1 MEDVLVLKD
10 YKTVPDVVHEYEPS
24 LKFGH
29 IPLVID
35 NGSYQCR
42 VGWSIYE
49 EPHLIFKN
57 LIARPRKDRCKKDAE
72 PPVTPPI
79 QIGNDIIN
87 IEAVRFQLK
96 TQFDKNVV
104 THFEAQEQVC
114 DYIFSHL
121 GIDSEGCVPHPIVM
135 TEAFVNPNYCRQL
148 MSELLFEGYD
158 VPAVSYGVDSL
169 FSMYKN
175 EIGDTALIINC
186 GYHTIHIIPV
196 IRGHIIEEHARRINL
211 GGSEMISYLHKLL
224 QLKYPVHVNAITMSR
239 IEEILHEHC
248 SIALDYQEE
257 IRKWASPD
265 YYEANVKRIQL
276 PFVQSTSSSTLT
288 AEQQKERKKEMARRL
303 LEINARKREER
314 LAEDEEQLNQLL
326 AIQEMIEDGDTDEF
340 NEAIKG
346 FDIKSYEDLQ
356 RQIAAVNLRIEKNK
370 QRILAAAN
378 AEENPDPRPSGR
390 MQPPSDPVALQA
402 WLTDTRAKWKR
413 TPTRGPR
420 AACSRLPTPPRFKP
434 GWPIREQRYFEPCV
448 VGIRVALQCTLVEE
462 NPDPRPSGRMQ
473 PPSDPAT
480 LQAWLADTRAKYRDL
495 VSRREARRA
504 RRAAMLKRRTAAAA
518 ERMRV
523 ISRLAAAGDEFGNQD
538 SDWDAY
544 KSISR
549 DADSDSEADGERLV
563 ELEEALREYEP
574 QTSSHQHHQLHLAI
588 EPFRAP
594 ELMFQPSMMGN
605 LEAGLAESME
615 YVFKHFTPEDQLLLA
630 NNVFLT
636 GGCSQFPGL
645 KERLEREL
653 LEMRPFQSTHK
664 VVMASNPS
672 LDTWYGARD
681 FAGSSQFEDWC
692 ITKEDY
698 YEMGGEYLK
707 EHHASNKYY
716 KSPAPIVDTTLAPA
730 GDANVVKEEI
740 VVDC

>member
-1 MEDVLVLKD
+1 MENILVLKD
-10 YKTVPDVVHEYEPS
+10 YKTVPDIVHEYGPT

-79 QIGNDIIN
+79 QIGNDILN

-104 THFEAQEQVC
+104 THFEVQEQVC

-121 GIDSEGCVPHPIVM
+121 GIDSEGSVPHPIVM
-135 TEAFVNPNYCRQL
+135 TEAFVTPNYCRQL
-148 MSELLFEGYD
+148 MSELLFEGYGI
-158 VPAVSYGVDSL
+158 PAVSYGVDSL
-169 FSMYKN
+169 FSMYRN
-175 EIGDTALIINC
+175 DIGDTALIVNC

-196 IRGHIIEEHARRINL
+196 IRGKVIGEHARRINL

-239 IEEILHEHC
+239 IEEILQEH
-248 SIALDYQEE
+248 SSVALDYQEE
-257 IRKWASPD
+257 IRKWSNPD
-265 YYEANVKRIQL
+265 YYEANVKKVQL
-276 PFVQSTSSSTLT
+276 PYVQTASSSGLT

-326 AIQEMIEDGDTDEF
+326 AIQDMIEDGDTDEF

-356 RQIAAVNLRIEKNK
+356 RQISNINVRIEKNK

-378 AEENPDPRPSGR
+378 AEENLEVRPTPGR
-390 MQPPSDPVALQA
+390 MQPPSDPEAFQA
-402 WLTDTRAKWKR
+402 WLN
-413 TPTRGPR
+413 
-420 AACSRLPTPPRFKP
+420 
-434 GWPIREQRYFEPCV
+434 E
-448 VGIRVALQCTLVEE
+448 
-462 NPDPRPSGRMQ
+462 
-473 PPSDPAT
+473 
-480 LQAWLADTRAKYRDL
+480 TRAKYRSL
-495 VSRREARRA
+495 VARRESRRA
-504 RRAAMLKRRTAAAA
+504 RRAAMAKRRSAAAA

-523 ISRLAAAGDEFGNQD
+523 ISRLAAAGDDFGDQD

-549 DADSDSEADGERLV
+549 EADSDSEADGERLV

-574 QTSSHQHHQLHLAI
+574 PPAADQRHTTHQLHLAI
-588 EPFRAP
+588 EPYRAP

-615 YVFKHFTPEDQLLLA
+615 YVFKHFSPEDQLLLA

-664 VVMASNPS
+664 VVKAKNPS
-672 LDTWYGARD
+672 LDPWYGARD
-681 FAGSSQFEDWC
+681 FAGSNEFENWC
-692 ITKEDY
+692 VSKEDY

-707 EHHASNKYY
+707 EHYASNKYY
-716 KSPAPIVDTTLAPA
+716 KSPAPIADNNLAPA

>member
-1 MEDVLVLKD
+1 MENVLVLKD
-10 YKTVPDVVHEYEPS
+10 YKTVPDIVHEYSPT

-42 VGWSIYE
+42 VGWSIND
-49 EPHLIFKN
+49 EPNLIFKN

-72 PPVTPPI
+72 PPATPPI
-79 QIGNDIIN
+79 QIGNDIVN

-104 THFEAQEQVC
+104 THFEAQEQVF

-121 GIDSEGCVPHPIVM
+121 GIDNEGSVPHPICM
-135 TEAFVNPNYCRQL
+135 TEAFVTPNYCRQL
-148 MSELLFEGYD
+148 MSELLFEGYG
-158 VPAVSYGVDSL
+158 VPGVSYGVDSL

-175 EIGDTALIINC
+175 DIGDSALIINC

-196 IRGHIIEEHARRINL
+196 IRGQVIVDHARRINL
-211 GGSEMISYLHKLL
+211 GGSEMIYYLHKLL

-239 IEEILHEHC
+239 VEEILQEHS
-248 SIALDYQEE
+248 SIALNYQDE
-257 IRKWASPD
+257 IRKWANPD

-276 PFVQSTSSSTLT
+276 PYVQAASSTGLT

-326 AIQEMIEDGDTDEF
+326 SIKDMIEDGDTDEF

-356 RQIAAVNLRIEKNK
+356 RQITNLNMRIDKNK
-370 QRILAAAN
+370 QRIAAAAT
-378 AEENPDPRPSGR
+378 AEENLETRPTGR
-390 MQPPSDPVALQA
+390 MNPPTEPEAFQV
-402 WLTDTRAKWKR
+402 WLNDTR
-413 TPTRGPR
+413 T
-420 AACSRLPTPPRFKP
+420 
-434 GWPIREQRYFEPCV
+434 
-448 VGIRVALQCTLVEE
+448 
-462 NPDPRPSGRMQ
+462 
-473 PPSDPAT
+473 
-480 LQAWLADTRAKYRDL
+480 KYREL
-495 VSRREARRA
+495 VARREARRA
-504 RRAAMLKRRTAAAA
+504 RRAAMVKRRTAAAA

-523 ISRLAAAGDEFGNQD
+523 ISRLAAAGDDFGNQD

-549 DADSDSEADGERLV
+549 EADSDSEADGERLL

-574 QTSSHQHHQLHLAI
+574 PPANSSQHHQLHLAI
-588 EPFRAP
+588 EPLRAP

-605 LEAGLAESME
+605 LEAGLAETMD
-615 YVFKHFTPEDQLLLA
+615 YVFKHFSPEDQLLLA

-664 VVMASNPS
+664 VVMAKNPC
-672 LDTWYGARD
+672 LDAWYGARD
-681 FAGSSQFEDWC
+681 FAGSNDFENCC
-692 ITKEDY
+692 ISKEEY
-698 YEMGGEYLK
+698 YEMGAEYLK
-707 EHHASNKYY
+707 EHYVSNKYY
-716 KSPAPIVDTTLAPA
+716 KSPAPIVDNTLAPA
-730 GDANVVKEEI
+730 VDANVVKEEI

>member
-1 MEDVLVLKD
+1 MDDVLILND
-10 YKTVPDVVHEYEPS
+10 YKTVPDVVHEYNPT
-24 LKFGH
+24 LQFGH
-29 IPLVID
+29 VPLVID

-49 EPHLIFKN
+49 EPLLIFKN

-79 QIGNDIIN
+79 QIGNDIVN

-121 GIDSEGCVPHPIVM
+121 GINSEGNVPHPIVM
-135 TEAFVNPNYCRQL
+135 TEAFVTPNYCRQL
-148 MSELLFEGYD
+148 MSELLFEGYG

-175 EIGDTALIINC
+175 DIGDTALIVNC
-186 GYHTIHIIPV
+186 GYHTIHFIPV
-196 IRGHIIEEHARRINL
+196 IRGKVIVEHARRINL

-239 IEEILHEHC
+239 IEEILQEHS

-257 IRKWASPD
+257 IRKWANPD

-276 PFVQSTSSSTLT
+276 PFVQSASSSGLT

-314 LAEDEEQLNQLL
+314 LAEDEEMLNQLM

-356 RQIAAVNLRIEKNK
+356 RQISNVNMRIEKNK
-370 QRILAAAN
+370 QRIAAAAN
-378 AEENPDPRPSGR
+378 AEENLETRPTGR
-390 MQPPSDPVALQA
+390 MQPPTDPEAFQI
-402 WLTDTRAKWKR
+402 WL
-413 TPTRGPR
+413 
-420 AACSRLPTPPRFKP
+420 
-434 GWPIREQRYFEPCV
+434 
-448 VGIRVALQCTLVEE
+448 
-462 NPDPRPSGRMQ
+462 N
-473 PPSDPAT
+473 
-480 LQAWLADTRAKYRDL
+480 DTRAKYREL
-495 VSRREARRA
+495 SAARAARRA
-504 RRAAMLKRRTAAAA
+504 RRAAMLRRRTPAAA

-523 ISRLAAAGDEFGNQD
+523 ISRLAAAGDEFGAQD

-549 DADSDSEADGERLV
+549 EADSDSEADGERLM

-605 LEAGLAESME
+605 LEAGLAETME
-615 YVFKHFTPEDQLLLA
+615 YVFKHFSPEDQLLLA

-664 VVMASNPS
+664 VVMATNPS
-672 LDTWYGARD
+672 LDSWYGAKD
-681 FAGSSQFEDWC
+681 FARSNDFENC
-692 ITKEDY
+692 CVSKEEY

-707 EHHASNKYY
+707 EHYASNVYY
-716 KSPAPIVDTTLAPA
+716 KSPAPIVDNSLAPA

>member
-1 MEDVLVLKD
+1 MDSNVLILKD
-10 YKTVPDVVHEYEPS
+10 YKTVPDVVLEYEPT

-42 VGWSIYE
+42 VGWSIYD

-57 LIARPRKDRCKKDAE
+57 LIARPRKDRVKKDAE

-104 THFEAQEQVC
+104 THFEVQEQVC

-121 GIDSEGCVPHPIVM
+121 GIDNEGSVPHPIVM
-135 TEAFVNPNYCRQL
+135 TEAFVTPNYCRQL
-148 MSELLFEGYD
+148 MSELLFEGYG

-169 FSMYKN
+169 FGMYRN
-175 EIGDTALIINC
+175 DIGDTALIVNC

-196 IRGHIIEEHARRINL
+196 IRGQVIEEHARRINL
-211 GGSEMISYLHKLL
+211 GGSEMVSYLHKLL

-239 IEEILHEHC
+239 AEEILQEHC
-248 SIALDYQEE
+248 TIALDYQEE
-257 IRKWASPD
+257 IKKWANPD
-265 YYEANVKRIQL
+265 YYEANVKKIQL
-276 PFVQSTSSSTLT
+276 PYVQTASSSGLT

-314 LAEDEEQLNQLL
+314 LAEDEEQLNHLL
-326 AIQEMIEDGDTDEF
+326 SLQDMIEGGDTDEF

-346 FDIKSYEDLQ
+346 LDFKSYEDLQ
-356 RQIAAVNLRIEKNK
+356 KQITNLNIRIEKNK
-370 QRILAAAN
+370 QRIVAAAT
-378 AEENPDPRPSGR
+378 ADENIEVRPTGR
-390 MQPPSDPVALQA
+390 FQPPSDPEAFQI
-402 WLTDTRAKWKR
+402 WLNDTR
-413 TPTRGPR
+413 T
-420 AACSRLPTPPRFKP
+420 
-434 GWPIREQRYFEPCV
+434 
-448 VGIRVALQCTLVEE
+448 
-462 NPDPRPSGRMQ
+462 
-473 PPSDPAT
+473 
-480 LQAWLADTRAKYRDL
+480 KYREL
-495 VSRREARRA
+495 VTRREARRA
-504 RRAAMLKRRTAAAA
+504 RRAAMVKRRTAAAA

-523 ISRLAAAGDEFGNQD
+523 ISRLAAAGDDFGNQD

-549 DADSDSEADGERLV
+549 EADSDSEADGERLV
-563 ELEEALREYEP
+563 ELEETLREHEP
-574 QTSSHQHHQLHLAI
+574 PPPSDQRHQLHLAI

-605 LEAGLAESME
+605 LEAGLAETLE
-615 YVFKHFTPEDQLLLA
+615 YVFKHFSPEDQLLLA

-664 VVMASNPS
+664 VVTARNAS
-672 LDTWYGARD
+672 LDAWYGARD
-681 FAGSSQFEDWC
+681 FAGSNEFENWC
-692 ITKEDY
+692 VSKEDY
-698 YEMGGEYLK
+698 YELGGEYLK
-707 EHHASNKYY
+707 EHHASNKYF
-716 KSPAPIVDTTLAPA
+716 KSPAPIVDNTLAPA

>member
-1 MEDVLVLKD
+1 MENVLILKD
-10 YKTVPDVVHEYEPS
+10 YKTIPDIVHKYEPS
-24 LKFGH
+24 LKYGH

-42 VGWSIYE
+42 VGWSIYD
-49 EPHLIFKN
+49 EPQLIFKN
-57 LIARPRKDRCKKDAE
+57 LIARPRKDRSKKDAE
-72 PPVTPPI
+72 PPATPPI

-96 TQFDKNVV
+96 TQFDKNIV
-104 THFEAQEQVC
+104 THYEAQEQVC

-121 GIDSEGCVPHPIVM
+121 AIDSESCVPHPIVM

-148 MSELLFEGYD
+148 MSELLFEAYA
-158 VPAVSYGVDSL
+158 VPAVSYGVDSM
-169 FSMYKN
+169 FSMYRN
-175 EIGDTALIINC
+175 EIGDTALIVNC

-196 IRGHIIEEHARRINL
+196 IRGQVIVEHARRINL

-239 IEEILHEHC
+239 AEEILHEHC

-257 IRKWASPD
+257 IRKWANPD
-265 YYEANVKRIQL
+265 YYETNVKRIQL
-276 PFVQSTSSSTLT
+276 PFVQTSSSSTLT

-356 RQIAAVNLRIEKNK
+356 RQIANVNMRIEKNK
-370 QRILAAAN
+370 QRIASAATADEVPE
-378 AEENPDPRPSGR
+378 ARPSGR
-390 MQPPSDPVALQA
+390 LQPPVDPDAFQ
-402 WLTDTRAKWKR
+402 T
-413 TPTRGPR
+413 
-420 AACSRLPTPPRFKP
+420 
-434 GWPIREQRYFEPCV
+434 
-448 VGIRVALQCTLVEE
+448 
-462 NPDPRPSGRMQ
+462 
-473 PPSDPAT
+473 
-480 LQAWLADTRAKYRDL
+480 WLADTRAKYREL
-495 VSRREARRA
+495 LSRREARRA
-504 RRAAMLKRRTAAAA
+504 RRAAMVKRRTAAAA

-549 DADSDSEADGERLV
+549 DADSDSEADGERIM
-563 ELEEALREYEP
+563 ELEEALREHEP

-588 EPFRAP
+588 EPLRAP

-605 LEAGLAESME
+605 LEAGLAETLE
-615 YVFKHFTPEDQLLLA
+615 YVFKHFNPEEQLLLA
-630 NNVFLT
+630 NNVFVT

-664 VVMASNPS
+664 VVMAKNAS
-672 LDTWYGARD
+672 LDAWYGARD
-681 FAGSSQFEDWC
+681 FAGSNEFENWC
-692 ITKEDY
+692 ISKEEY
-698 YEMGGEYLK
+698 YEMGSEYLK
-707 EHHASNKYY
+707 EHHASNRYF
-716 KSPAPIVDTTLAPA
+716 KSPAPITDNTLTPA
-730 GDANVVKEEI
+730 GDANVIKEEI
-740 VVDC
+740 VLDC

>member
-10 YKTVPDVVHEYEPS
+10 YKTVPDIVHEYEPT

-42 VGWSIYE
+42 VGWSIND
-49 EPHLIFKN
+49 EPNLIFKN

-104 THFEAQEQVC
+104 THFEVQEQVC

-121 GIDSEGCVPHPIVM
+121 GIDNEGCVPHPIVM
-135 TEAFVNPNYCRQL
+135 TEAFVTPNYSRQL
-148 MSELLFEGYD
+148 MSELLFEAYG

-175 EIGDTALIINC
+175 DIGDSALIVNC

-196 IRGHIIEEHARRINL
+196 IRGKVIAEHARRINL
-211 GGSEMISYLHKLL
+211 GGSEIICYLHKLL

-239 IEEILHEHC
+239 IEEILHEHS

-257 IRKWASPD
+257 IKKWANLD

-276 PFVQSTSSSTLT
+276 PFVQSTSSSGLT

-326 AIQEMIEDGDTDEF
+326 AIQDLIEDGDTDEF

-356 RQIAAVNLRIEKNK
+356 RQISNLTMRIEKNR
-370 QRILAAAN
+370 QRIAAAAN
-378 AEENPDPRPSGR
+378 AEEMPEPKPSGR
-390 MQPPSDPVALQA
+390 FQPPSDPEAFQI
-402 WLTDTRAKWKR
+402 WL
-413 TPTRGPR
+413 
-420 AACSRLPTPPRFKP
+420 
-434 GWPIREQRYFEPCV
+434 
-448 VGIRVALQCTLVEE
+448 
-462 NPDPRPSGRMQ
+462 N
-473 PPSDPAT
+473 
-480 LQAWLADTRAKYRDL
+480 DTRAKYRE
-495 VSRREARRA
+495 VVQRREARRA
-504 RRAAMLKRRTAAAA
+504 RRAAMLRRRTAAAA

-523 ISRLAAAGDEFGNQD
+523 ISHLAAAGDDFGTRD
-538 SDWDAY
+538 SDWDVY

-549 DADSDSEADGERLV
+549 EADSDSEADGERLV

-574 QTSSHQHHQLHLAI
+574 QQPSNQHHQLHLAI

-605 LEAGLAESME
+605 LEAGLAETME
-615 YVFKHFTPEDQLLLA
+615 YVFKHFSPEDQLLLA

-645 KERLEREL
+645 KGRLEREL

-664 VVMASNPS
+664 VIIAKNPS
-672 LDTWYGARD
+672 LDAWYGARD
-681 FAGSSQFEDWC
+681 FAGSNEFENWC
-692 ITKEDY
+692 ITKEEY

-716 KSPAPIVDTTLAPA
+716 KSPAPIVDNTLAPA

>member
-1 MEDVLVLKD
+1 MENVLVLKD

-148 MSELLFEGYD
+148 MSELLFEAYD
-158 VPAVSYGVDSL
+158 VPAVSYGIDSL

-175 EIGDTALIINC
+175 EIGNTALIVNC

-196 IRGHIIEEHARRINL
+196 LRGHIIEEHARRINL
-211 GGSEMISYLHKLL
+211 GGSEIISYLHKLL

-248 SIALDYQEE
+248 SIALDYQDE
-257 IRKWASPD
+257 IRKWANSD

-288 AEQQKERKKEMARRL
+288 VEQQKERKKEMARRL

-370 QRILAAAN
+370 QRIAAAAN
-378 AEENPDPRPSGR
+378 VEENPEVRPTGR
-390 MQPPSDPVALQA
+390 FQPPTDPDAFQV
-402 WLTDTRAKWKR
+402 WLTDTRAKY
-413 TPTRGPR
+413 
-420 AACSRLPTPPRFKP
+420 
-434 GWPIREQRYFEPCV
+434 RE
-448 VGIRVALQCTLVEE
+448 
-462 NPDPRPSGRMQ
+462 
-473 PPSDPAT
+473 
-480 LQAWLADTRAKYRDL
+480 L

-549 DADSDSEADGERLV
+549 EADSDSEADGERLV
-563 ELEEALREYEP
+563 ELEEALREFEP
-574 QTSSHQHHQLHLAI
+574 QTSSYQHHQLHLAI

-615 YVFKHFTPEDQLLLA
+615 YVFKHFSPEDQLLLA

-664 VVMASNPS
+664 VVMAGNAS
-672 LDTWYGARD
+672 LDAWYGARD
-681 FAGSSQFEDWC
+681 FAGSNQFEEWC
-692 ITKEDY
+692 ITKEEY

-740 VVDC
+740 VIDC

>member
-1 MEDVLVLKD
+1 MRI
-10 YKTVPDVVHEYEPS
+10 TFP
-24 LKFGH
+24 
-29 IPLVID
+29 
-35 NGSYQCR
+35 GSYQCR
-42 VGWSIYE
+42 VGWSIYD

-121 GIDSEGCVPHPIVM
+121 GIDNEGSVPHPIVM
-135 TEAFVNPNYCRQL
+135 TEAFVTPNYCRQL
-148 MSELLFEGYD
+148 MSELLFEGYG

-169 FSMYKN
+169 FSMYRN
-175 EIGDTALIINC
+175 DIGDTALIVNC

-196 IRGHIIEEHARRINL
+196 LRGNVIAEHARRINL
-211 GGSEMISYLHKLL
+211 GGSEMVSYLHKLL

-239 IEEILHEHC
+239 AEEILHEHC

-257 IRKWASPD
+257 IKKWANPD
-265 YYEANVKRIQL
+265 YYEANVKRVQL
-276 PFVQSTSSSTLT
+276 PFVQSASSSGLT

-314 LAEDEEQLNQLL
+314 LAEDEEMLNQLL
-326 AIQEMIEDGDTDEF
+326 AIQDMIEDGDTDEF

-356 RQIAAVNLRIEKNK
+356 RQISNVNTKIEKNK
-370 QRILAAAN
+370 QRIIAAAN
-378 AEENPDPRPSGR
+378 AEENLESRPTGR
-390 MQPPSDPVALQA
+390 MQPPSDPEAFQL
-402 WLTDTRAKWKR
+402 WL
-413 TPTRGPR
+413 
-420 AACSRLPTPPRFKP
+420 
-434 GWPIREQRYFEPCV
+434 
-448 VGIRVALQCTLVEE
+448 
-462 NPDPRPSGRMQ
+462 N
-473 PPSDPAT
+473 
-480 LQAWLADTRAKYRDL
+480 DTRAKYREL
-495 VSRREARRA
+495 VSRREHRRA
-504 RRAAMLKRRTAAAA
+504 RRSAMLKRRTAAAA

-523 ISRLAAAGDEFGNQD
+523 ISRLAAAGDDFGNQD

-549 DADSDSEADGERLV
+549 EADSDSEADGERLL
-563 ELEEALREYEP
+563 ELEEALREHEP
-574 QTSSHQHHQLHLAI
+574 QPSSHQHHQLHLAI
-588 EPFRAP
+588 EPLRAP

-605 LEAGLAESME
+605 LEAGLAETME
-615 YVFKHFTPEDQLLLA
+615 YVLKHFSAEDQLLLA

-636 GGCSQFPGL
+636 GGGSQLPGL

-664 VVMASNPS
+664 VVMAQNAS
-672 LDTWYGARD
+672 LDAWYGARD
-681 FAGSSQFEDWC
+681 FAGSNEFESYC
-692 ITKEDY
+692 ITKEEY

-707 EHHASNKYY
+707 EHHASNLYY
-716 KSPAPIVDTTLAPA
+716 KSPAPIIDTTLAPA

>member
-1 MEDVLVLKD
+1 MDDVLVLKD
-10 YKTVPDVVHEYEPS
+10 YKTVPDVVHEYNS
-24 LKFGH
+24 TLQYGNV
-29 IPLVID
+29 PLVID

-42 VGWSIYE
+42 VGWSIYD
-49 EPHLIFKN
+49 EPQLIFKN

-104 THFEAQEQVC
+104 THFEAQEQVL

-121 GIDSEGCVPHPIVM
+121 GINSDGHVAHPIVM
-135 TEAFVNPNYCRQL
+135 TEAFVTPNYCRQL
-148 MSELLFEGYD
+148 MSELLFEGYGI
-158 VPAVSYGVDSL
+158 PAVSYGVDSL

-175 EIGDTALIINC
+175 DIGDTALIINC
-186 GYHTIHIIPV
+186 GYHTIHITPV
-196 IRGHIIEEHARRINL
+196 IRGKVIVEHARRINL

-239 IEEILHEHC
+239 IEEILQEHS

-257 IRKWASPD
+257 IRKWANPD

-276 PFVQSTSSSTLT
+276 PFIQSSSSSGLT

-314 LAEDEEQLNQLL
+314 LAEDEEMLNQLCS
-326 AIQEMIEDGDTDEF
+326 IQDMIEDGDTDEF

-356 RQIAAVNLRIEKNK
+356 RQIANVNLRIEKNK
-370 QRILAAAN
+370 QRIAAAAN
-378 AEENPDPRPSGR
+378 AEENLDTRPNTGR
-390 MQPPSDPVALQA
+390 MQPPTDPEAFQI
-402 WLTDTRAKWKR
+402 WL
-413 TPTRGPR
+413 
-420 AACSRLPTPPRFKP
+420 
-434 GWPIREQRYFEPCV
+434 
-448 VGIRVALQCTLVEE
+448 
-462 NPDPRPSGRMQ
+462 N
-473 PPSDPAT
+473 
-480 LQAWLADTRAKYRDL
+480 DTRAKYRAL
-495 VSRREARRA
+495 SAARAARRA
-504 RRAAMLKRRTAAAA
+504 RRAAMLRRRTPAAA

-523 ISRLAAAGDEFGNQD
+523 ISRLAAAGDDFGAQD

-549 DADSDSEADGERLV
+549 EADSDSEADGERLM

-574 QTSSHQHHQLHLAI
+574 QLSSHQHHQLHLAI

-605 LEAGLAESME
+605 LEAGLAETME
-615 YVFKHFTPEDQLLLA
+615 YVFKHFSPEDQLLLA

-664 VVMASNPS
+664 VVTAANPS
-672 LDTWYGARD
+672 LDSWYGARD
-681 FAGSSQFEDWC
+681 FAGSNEFENWC
-692 ITKEDY
+692 ISKEEY

-707 EHHASNKYY
+707 EHYASNIYY

-730 GDANVVKEEI
+730 GDANVIKEEI

>member
-10 YKTVPDVVHEYEPS
+10 YKTVPDIVHEYEPTV
-24 LKFGH
+24 KFGH

-42 VGWSIYE
+42 VGWSIND

-57 LIARPRKDRCKKDAE
+57 LIARPRKDRCKKDSE

-104 THFEAQEQVC
+104 THFEVQELVC

-121 GIDSEGCVPHPIVM
+121 GLDSEGCVPHPIVM
-135 TEAFVNPNYCRQL
+135 TEAFVAPNYSRQL
-148 MSELLFEGYD
+148 MSELLFEGYG
-158 VPAVSYGVDSL
+158 VPAVSYGIDSL
-169 FSMYKN
+169 FSFYRN
-175 EIGDTALIINC
+175 QIGDSGLIINL

-196 IRGHIIEEHARRINL
+196 IRGNVIAEHARRINL
-211 GGSEMISYLHKLL
+211 GGSEIICYLHKLL

-248 SIALDYQEE
+248 SIVLDYQEE
-257 IRKWASPD
+257 IKKWANAD
-265 YYEANVKRIQL
+265 YYDGHVKRIQL
-276 PFVQSTSSSTLT
+276 PYVQNTSSSALT

-314 LAEDEEQLNQLL
+314 LAEDEEQMNQLL
-326 AIQEMIEDGDTDEF
+326 AIQDLIEDGDTQEF
-340 NEAIKG
+340 EEAIKT
-346 FDIKSYEDLQ
+346 FEIKSYADLQ
-356 RQIAAVNLRIEKNK
+356 RQIANVNMRIEKNK
-370 QRILAAAN
+370 QRIAAAAN
-378 AEENPDPRPSGR
+378 PEEVVEPRPSGR
-390 MQPPSDPVALQA
+390 MQPPQDPVAFQT
-402 WLTDTRAKWKR
+402 WLT
-413 TPTRGPR
+413 
-420 AACSRLPTPPRFKP
+420 
-434 GWPIREQRYFEPCV
+434 E
-448 VGIRVALQCTLVEE
+448 
-462 NPDPRPSGRMQ
+462 
-473 PPSDPAT
+473 
-480 LQAWLADTRAKYRDL
+480 TRAKYSEIL
-495 VSRREARRA
+495 SRREARRA
-504 RRAAMLKRRTAAAA
+504 RRAAMVRRRTAAAA

-538 SDWDAY
+538 SDWDVY

-549 DADSDSEADGERLV
+549 DADSDSDADGERIV

-574 QTSSHQHHQLHLAI
+574 QMPSSMHHQLHLAI
-588 EPFRAP
+588 EPYRAP
-594 ELMFQPSMMGN
+594 ELIFQPSMMGN
-605 LEAGLAESME
+605 LEAGLAETME
-615 YVFKHFTPEDQLLLA
+615 YVFKHFNAEDQLLLA

-664 VVMASNPS
+664 VVTASDPS
-672 LDTWYGARD
+672 LDAWHGARD
-681 FAGSSQFEDWC
+681 FASGNDFENCC
-692 ITKEDY
+692 ITKENY

-707 EHHASNKYY
+707 EHHVSNRYY
-716 KSPAPIVDTTLAPA
+716 RSPAPIVDNTLAPA

>member
-1 MEDVLVLKD
+1 MDNILVLKD
-10 YKTVPDVVHEYEPS
+10 YKTVPDVVHEYGPT

-104 THFEAQEQVC
+104 THFEVQEQVC

-121 GIDSEGCVPHPIVM
+121 GIDSDGCMPHPIVM
-135 TEAFVNPNYCRQL
+135 TEAFVTPNYSRQL
-148 MSELLFEGYD
+148 MSELLFECYG
-158 VPAVSYGVDSL
+158 VPGVSYGVDSL
-169 FSMYKN
+169 YSMYKN

-186 GYHTIHIIPV
+186 GYHSIHIIPV
-196 IRGHIIEEHARRINL
+196 IQGRVIVEHARRINL
-211 GGSEMISYLHKLL
+211 GGSEMIFYLHKLL

-239 IEEILHEHC
+239 VEEILHEHC

-257 IRKWASPD
+257 IRKWANPD
-265 YYEANVKRIQL
+265 YYEANVKRVQL
-276 PFVQSTSSSTLT
+276 PFVQTSSSSGLT

-314 LAEDEEQLNQLL
+314 LAEDEEQFSQLL
-326 AIQEMIEDGDTDEF
+326 AIQDMIEDGDTDEF

-356 RQIAAVNLRIEKNK
+356 RQITNVQMRIEKNK
-370 QRILAAAN
+370 QRIIAAAN
-378 AEENPDPRPSGR
+378 PEENLESRASGGR
-390 MQPPSDPVALQA
+390 MQPPSDPDALQA
-402 WLTDTRAKWKR
+402 WL
-413 TPTRGPR
+413 
-420 AACSRLPTPPRFKP
+420 
-434 GWPIREQRYFEPCV
+434 
-448 VGIRVALQCTLVEE
+448 
-462 NPDPRPSGRMQ
+462 N
-473 PPSDPAT
+473 
-480 LQAWLADTRAKYRDL
+480 DTRAKYREL
-495 VSRREARRA
+495 MSRREARRA
-504 RRAAMLKRRTAAAA
+504 RRAAMVKRRTAAAA

-563 ELEEALREYEP
+563 ELEEALRDHEP
-574 QTSSHQHHQLHLAI
+574 PPATSDQHHQLHLAI
-588 EPFRAP
+588 EPIRAP

-605 LEAGLAESME
+605 LEAGLAETLE
-615 YVFKHFTPEDQLLLA
+615 YVFKHFSPEDQLLLA

-636 GGCSQFPGL
+636 GGCSHFPGL

-653 LEMRPFQSTHK
+653 LEMRPFKSTHK
-664 VVMASNPS
+664 VVMARNPS
-672 LDTWYGARD
+672 LDAWYGARD
-681 FAGSSQFEDWC
+681 FAGSNEFENWC
-692 ITKEDY
+692 ISKEDY

-707 EHHASNKYY
+707 EHYASNKYF
-716 KSPAPIVDTTLAPA
+716 KSPAPIIDNTLAPA

>member
-1 MEDVLVLKD
+1 MDNVLVLKD
-10 YKTVPDVVHEYEPS
+10 YKTVPDIVHEYEPT

-42 VGWSIYE
+42 VGWSIND

-104 THFEAQEQVC
+104 THFEVQELVC

-121 GIDSEGCVPHPIVM
+121 GLDSDGCVPHPIVM
-135 TEAFVNPNYCRQL
+135 TEAFVTPNYSRQL
-148 MSELLFEGYD
+148 MSELLFEGYG
-158 VPAVSYGVDSL
+158 VPALSYGIDSI
-169 FSMYKN
+169 FSFYKN
-175 EIGDTALIINC
+175 NIGDSGLIVNC
-186 GYHTIHIIPV
+186 GFHTIHIIPV
-196 IRGHIIEEHARRINL
+196 IRGKVISEHARRINL
-211 GGSEMISYLHKLL
+211 GGSEIISYLHKLL

-248 SIALDYQEE
+248 SIALDYQDEVK
-257 IRKWASPD
+257 KWANPD
-265 YYEANVKRIQL
+265 FYDMYVKKIQL
-276 PFVQSTSSSTLT
+276 PYVQNTSSSTLT

-314 LAEDEEQLNQLL
+314 LAEDEEQLQQLL
-326 AIQEMIEDGDTDEF
+326 SIQDLIEEGDTDEF
-340 NEAIKG
+340 EEAIKT
-346 FDIKSYEDLQ
+346 FDIKSYADLQ
-356 RQIAAVNLRIEKNK
+356 RQIANVQGRIDKNK
-370 QRILAAAN
+370 QRIAAAAN
-378 AEENPDPRPSGR
+378 PEEVEVRPSGR
-390 MQPPSDPVALQA
+390 MQPPQDPEAFQ
-402 WLTDTRAKWKR
+402 T
-413 TPTRGPR
+413 
-420 AACSRLPTPPRFKP
+420 
-434 GWPIREQRYFEPCV
+434 
-448 VGIRVALQCTLVEE
+448 
-462 NPDPRPSGRMQ
+462 
-473 PPSDPAT
+473 
-480 LQAWLADTRAKYRDL
+480 WLAETRAKYSEI

-504 RRAAMLKRRTAAAA
+504 RRAAMVRRRTAAAA

-538 SDWDAY
+538 SDWDVY

-549 DADSDSEADGERLV
+549 EADSDSDADGERLL
-563 ELEEALREYEP
+563 ELEEALREHEP
-574 QTSSHQHHQLHLAI
+574 APSSSLHHQLHLAI
-588 EPFRAP
+588 EPYRAP
-594 ELMFQPSMMGN
+594 ELIFQPSMMGN
-605 LEAGLAESME
+605 PEAGLAETME
-615 YVFKHFTPEDQLLLA
+615 YVFKHFSAEDQLLLA

-664 VVMASNPS
+664 VVMAGDPS
-672 LDTWYGARD
+672 LDAWYGARD
-681 FAGSSQFEDWC
+681 FAGSNDFESCC

-716 KSPAPIVDTTLAPA
+716 RSPPPIVDNTLAPA

>member
-10 YKTVPDVVHEYEPS
+10 YKTVPDIVHEYEPT
-24 LKFGH
+24 LKLGH

-42 VGWSIYE
+42 VGWSIYD

-121 GIDSEGCVPHPIVM
+121 GIDNEGSVPHPIVM
-135 TEAFVNPNYCRQL
+135 TEAFVTPNYCRQL
-148 MSELLFEGYD
+148 MSELLFEGYG

-169 FSMYKN
+169 FSMYRN
-175 EIGDTALIINC
+175 DIGDTALIVNC

-196 IRGHIIEEHARRINL
+196 LRGNVIAEHARRINL
-211 GGSEMISYLHKLL
+211 GGSEMVSYLHKLL

-239 IEEILHEHC
+239 AEEILHEHC

-257 IRKWASPD
+257 IKKWANPD
-265 YYEANVKRIQL
+265 YYEANVKRVQL
-276 PFVQSTSSSTLT
+276 PFVQSASSSGLT

-314 LAEDEEQLNQLL
+314 LAEDEEMLNQLL
-326 AIQEMIEDGDTDEF
+326 AIQDMIEDGDTDEF

-356 RQIAAVNLRIEKNK
+356 RQISNVNTKIEKNK
-370 QRILAAAN
+370 QRIIAAAN
-378 AEENPDPRPSGR
+378 AEENLESRPTGR
-390 MQPPSDPVALQA
+390 MQPPSDPEAFQL
-402 WLTDTRAKWKR
+402 WL
-413 TPTRGPR
+413 
-420 AACSRLPTPPRFKP
+420 
-434 GWPIREQRYFEPCV
+434 
-448 VGIRVALQCTLVEE
+448 
-462 NPDPRPSGRMQ
+462 N
-473 PPSDPAT
+473 
-480 LQAWLADTRAKYRDL
+480 DTRAKYREL
-495 VSRREARRA
+495 VSRREHRRA
-504 RRAAMLKRRTAAAA
+504 RRSAMLKRRTAAAA

-523 ISRLAAAGDEFGNQD
+523 ISRLAAAGDDFGNQD

-549 DADSDSEADGERLV
+549 EADSDSEADGERLL
-563 ELEEALREYEP
+563 ELEEALREHEP
-574 QTSSHQHHQLHLAI
+574 QPSSHQHHQLHLAI
-588 EPFRAP
+588 EPLRAP

-605 LEAGLAESME
+605 LEAGLAETME
-615 YVFKHFTPEDQLLLA
+615 YVLKHFSAEDQLLLA

-636 GGCSQFPGL
+636 GGGSQLPGL

-664 VVMASNPS
+664 VVMAQNAS
-672 LDTWYGARD
+672 LDAWYGARD
-681 FAGSSQFEDWC
+681 FAGSNEFESYC
-692 ITKEDY
+692 ITKEEY

-707 EHHASNKYY
+707 EHHASNLYY
-716 KSPAPIVDTTLAPA
+716 KSPAPIIDTTLAPA

>member
-1 MEDVLVLKD
+1 MENVLVLKD
-10 YKTVPDVVHEYEPS
+10 YKTVPDIVHEYSPT

-42 VGWSIYE
+42 VGWSIND
-49 EPHLIFKN
+49 EPNLIFKN

-79 QIGNDIIN
+79 QIGNDIVN

-104 THFEAQEQVC
+104 THFEAQEQVF
-114 DYIFSHL
+114 DYIFSQL
-121 GIDSEGCVPHPIVM
+121 GIDNEGSVPHPIAM
-135 TEAFVNPNYCRQL
+135 TEAFVTPNYCRQL
-148 MSELLFEGYD
+148 MSELLFEGYG
-158 VPAVSYGVDSL
+158 VPGVSYGVDSL

-175 EIGDTALIINC
+175 DIGDTALIVNC

-196 IRGHIIEEHARRINL
+196 IRGQVIVDHARRINL

-239 IEEILHEHC
+239 VEEILHEHS

-257 IRKWASPD
+257 IRKWANAE
-265 YYEANVKRIQL
+265 YYEANVKRVQL
-276 PFVQSTSSSTLT
+276 PYVQAASSSGLT

-326 AIQEMIEDGDTDEF
+326 AIKDMIEEGDTDEF

-346 FDIKSYEDLQ
+346 FDIKSFEDLQ
-356 RQIAAVNLRIEKNK
+356 RQITNINMRIDKNK
-370 QRILAAAN
+370 QRIAAAAT
-378 AEENPDPRPSGR
+378 AEENLESRPAGR
-390 MQPPSDPVALQA
+390 MNPPAEPEAFQA
-402 WLTDTRAKWKR
+402 WLNETR
-413 TPTRGPR
+413 T
-420 AACSRLPTPPRFKP
+420 
-434 GWPIREQRYFEPCV
+434 
-448 VGIRVALQCTLVEE
+448 
-462 NPDPRPSGRMQ
+462 
-473 PPSDPAT
+473 
-480 LQAWLADTRAKYRDL
+480 KYREL
-495 VSRREARRA
+495 VARREARRA
-504 RRAAMLKRRTAAAA
+504 RRAAMVKRRTAAAA

-523 ISRLAAAGDEFGNQD
+523 ISRLAAAGDDFGNQD

-549 DADSDSEADGERLV
+549 EADSDSEADGERLL

-574 QTSSHQHHQLHLAI
+574 PPANSGQHHQLHLAI
-588 EPFRAP
+588 EPLRAP

-605 LEAGLAESME
+605 LEAGLAETME
-615 YVFKHFTPEDQLLLA
+615 YVFKHFSPEDQLLLA

-636 GGCSQFPGL
+636 GGSSQFPGL

-664 VVMASNPS
+664 VVLAKNPS
-672 LDTWYGARD
+672 LDAWYGARD
-681 FAGSSQFEDWC
+681 FAGSNEFESWC
-692 ITKEDY
+692 ISKEDY
-698 YEMGGEYLK
+698 YEMGAEYLK
-707 EHHASNKYY
+707 EHYASNRYY
-716 KSPAPIVDTTLAPA
+716 KSPAPIVDNTLAPSI
-730 GDANVVKEEI
+730 DANVVKEEI
-740 VVDC
+740 VVDS

>member
-1 MEDVLVLKD
+1 MEDVLILKD
-10 YKTVPDVVHEYEPS
+10 YKTVPDVVHEYGPT

-42 VGWSIYE
+42 VGWSIYD

-104 THFEAQEQVC
+104 THFEVQEQVC

-121 GIDSEGCVPHPIVM
+121 GIDSEGSVPHPIVM
-135 TEAFVNPNYCRQL
+135 TEAFVTPNYCRQL
-148 MSELLFEGYD
+148 MSELLFEGYG
-158 VPAVSYGVDSL
+158 VPAVSYGIDSL

-175 EIGDTALIINC
+175 DI
-186 GYHTIHIIPV
+186 
-196 IRGHIIEEHARRINL
+196 
-211 GGSEMISYLHKLL
+211 GGSEITCYLHKLL

-248 SIALDYQEE
+248 SIALDYQDE
-257 IRKWASPD
+257 IKKWANPD

-276 PFVQSTSSSTLT
+276 PFVQSNSSSGLT

-314 LAEDEEQLNQLL
+314 LAEDEEQMNQLL
-326 AIQEMIEDGDTDEF
+326 AIQDLIEDGDMDEF

-356 RQIAAVNLRIEKNK
+356 RQISNLNARIEKNR
-370 QRILAAAN
+370 QRIAAAAN
-378 AEENPDPRPSGR
+378 PEEIPEPKSTGR
-390 MQPPSDPVALQA
+390 VQPPTDPEAFQV
-402 WLTDTRAKWKR
+402 WL
-413 TPTRGPR
+413 
-420 AACSRLPTPPRFKP
+420 S
-434 GWPIREQRYFEPCV
+434 
-448 VGIRVALQCTLVEE
+448 
-462 NPDPRPSGRMQ
+462 
-473 PPSDPAT
+473 
-480 LQAWLADTRAKYRDL
+480 DTRAKYREVL
-495 VSRREARRA
+495 GRREARRA
-504 RRAAMLKRRTAAAA
+504 RRAAMLRRRTAAAA

-523 ISRLAAAGDEFGNQD
+523 ISRLAAAGDDFGTRD
-538 SDWDAY
+538 SDWDVY

-549 DADSDSEADGERLV
+549 EADSDSEADGERLV

-574 QTSSHQHHQLHLAI
+574 QQPSNQHHQLHLAI
-588 EPFRAP
+588 EPIRAP

-615 YVFKHFTPEDQLLLA
+615 YVFKHFSTEDQLLLA

-653 LEMRPFQSTHK
+653 LEMRPFQSTHR
-664 VVMASNPS
+664 VVVANSPS
-672 LDTWYGARD
+672 LDAWYGARD
-681 FAGSSQFEDWC
+681 FAGSNDFENWC
-692 ITKEDY
+692 ITKEEY

-716 KSPAPIVDTTLAPA
+716 KSPAPIVDNTLAPA

-740 VVDC
+740 VIDC

>member
-10 YKTVPDVVHEYEPS
+10 YKTVPDIVHEYGPT

-42 VGWSIYE
+42 VGWSIYD

-104 THFEAQEQVC
+104 THFEVQEQVL

-121 GIDSEGCVPHPIVM
+121 GIDSEGNVPHPIVL
-135 TEAFVNPNYCRQL
+135 TEAFVTPNYCRQL
-148 MSELLFEGYD
+148 MSELLFEGYGI
-158 VPAVSYGVDSL
+158 PAVSYGVDSL

-175 EIGDTALIINC
+175 DIGDSALIVNC

-196 IRGHIIEEHARRINL
+196 IRGKVIAHHARRINL
-211 GGSEMISYLHKLL
+211 GGSEMICYLHKLL

-257 IRKWASPD
+257 IRKWANPD

-276 PFVQSTSSSTLT
+276 PFVQSTSSSGLT
-288 AEQQKERKKEMARRL
+288 AEQQKERKREMARRL

-314 LAEDEEQLNQLL
+314 LAEDEEQMNQLL
-326 AIQEMIEDGDTDEF
+326 ALQEIMEDGDTDEF

-346 FDIKSYEDLQ
+346 FDIKNYEDLQ
-356 RQIAAVNLRIEKNK
+356 RQITNVNSRIEKNK
-370 QRILAAAN
+370 QRIAAA
-378 AEENPDPRPSGR
+378 AAAASAGELPEPKPSGR
-390 MQPPSDPVALQA
+390 LQPPADPEALQA
-402 WLTDTRAKWKR
+402 WLNDTR
-413 TPTRGPR
+413 
-420 AACSRLPTPPRFKP
+420 S
-434 GWPIREQRYFEPCV
+434 
-448 VGIRVALQCTLVEE
+448 
-462 NPDPRPSGRMQ
+462 
-473 PPSDPAT
+473 
-480 LQAWLADTRAKYRDL
+480 KYRE
-495 VSRREARRA
+495 VVQRREARRA
-504 RRAAMLKRRTAAAA
+504 RRAAMLRRRTAAAA

-523 ISRLAAAGDEFGNQD
+523 ISRLTAAGDDFGTRD
-538 SDWDAY
+538 SDWDVY

-549 DADSDSEADGERLV
+549 EADSDSEADGERLL
-563 ELEEALREYEP
+563 ELEEALREHEP
-574 QTSSHQHHQLHLAI
+574 QQTSSQHHQLHLAI
-588 EPFRAP
+588 EPLRAA
-594 ELMFQPSMMGN
+594 ELMFQPSMLGN
-605 LEAGLAESME
+605 LEAGLAETME
-615 YVFKHFTPEDQLLLA
+615 YVFKHFSAEDQLLLA

-636 GGCSQFPGL
+636 GGCSRFPGL

-664 VVMASNPS
+664 VVMAKDAS
-672 LDTWYGARD
+672 LDAWYGARD
-681 FAGSSQFEDWC
+681 FAGSNEFEKYC
-692 ITKEDY
+692 ITKEEY
-698 YEMGGEYLK
+698 YEMGAEYLK
-707 EHHASNKYY
+707 EHHASNIYY
-716 KSPAPIVDTTLAPA
+716 KSPAPIVDNTLAPA

>member
-1 MEDVLVLKD
+1 MDNNVLILKD
-10 YKTVPDVVHEYEPS
+10 YKTVPDVVHEYEPT

-57 LIARPRKDRCKKDAE
+57 LIARPRKDRVKKDAE

-104 THFEAQEQVC
+104 THFEVQEQVC

-121 GIDSEGCVPHPIVM
+121 GIDNEGSVPHPIVM
-135 TEAFVNPNYCRQL
+135 TEAFVTPNYCRQL
-148 MSELLFEGYD
+148 MSELLFEGYG

-169 FSMYKN
+169 FSMYRN
-175 EIGDTALIINC
+175 DIGDTALIVNC

-196 IRGHIIEEHARRINL
+196 IRGQVIEEHARRINL
-211 GGSEMISYLHKLL
+211 GGSEMVSYLHKLL

-239 IEEILHEHC
+239 AEEILQEHC
-248 SIALDYQEE
+248 TIALDYQEE
-257 IRKWASPD
+257 IKKWANPD
-265 YYEANVKRIQL
+265 YYEANVKKIQL
-276 PFVQSTSSSTLT
+276 PYVQTTSSSGLT

-314 LAEDEEQLNQLL
+314 LAEDEEQLNHLL
-326 AIQEMIEDGDTDEF
+326 SLQDMIEGGDTDEF

-346 FDIKSYEDLQ
+346 LDFKSYEDLQ
-356 RQIAAVNLRIEKNK
+356 KQITNLNMRIEKNK
-370 QRILAAAN
+370 QRIVAAAT
-378 AEENPDPRPSGR
+378 ADENIEVRPTGR
-390 MQPPSDPVALQA
+390 FQPPSDPEAFQI
-402 WLTDTRAKWKR
+402 WLNDTR
-413 TPTRGPR
+413 T
-420 AACSRLPTPPRFKP
+420 
-434 GWPIREQRYFEPCV
+434 
-448 VGIRVALQCTLVEE
+448 
-462 NPDPRPSGRMQ
+462 
-473 PPSDPAT
+473 
-480 LQAWLADTRAKYRDL
+480 KYREL

-504 RRAAMLKRRTAAAA
+504 RRAAMVKRRTAAAA

-523 ISRLAAAGDEFGNQD
+523 ISRLAAAGDDFGNQD

-549 DADSDSEADGERLV
+549 EADSDSEADGERLL
-563 ELEEALREYEP
+563 ELEEALREHEP
-574 QTSSHQHHQLHLAI
+574 PPPSDQRHQLHLAI

-605 LEAGLAESME
+605 LEAGLAETLE
-615 YVFKHFTPEDQLLLA
+615 YVFKHFSAKDQLLLA

-664 VVMASNPS
+664 VVTAKNAS
-672 LDTWYGARD
+672 LDAWYGARD
-681 FAGSSQFEDWC
+681 FAGSNEFENWC
-692 ITKEDY
+692 VSKEDY
-698 YEMGGEYLK
+698 YELGGEYLK
-707 EHHASNKYY
+707 EHHASNKYF
-716 KSPAPIVDTTLAPA
+716 KSPAPIVDNTLAPA

>member
-10 YKTVPDVVHEYEPS
+10 YKTVPDIIHEYAPT

-42 VGWSIYE
+42 VGWSIHD
-49 EPHLIFKN
+49 EPYLTFKN

-104 THFEAQEQVC
+104 THFEVQELVC
-114 DYIFSHL
+114 DYVFSHL
-121 GIDSEGCVPHPIVM
+121 GIDNEGSVPHPIVM
-135 TEAFVNPNYCRQL
+135 TEAFVTPNYSRQL
-148 MSELLFEGYD
+148 MSELLFEGYG

-169 FSMYKN
+169 FSLYRN
-175 EIGDTALIINC
+175 DIGDTALIVNC
-186 GYHTIHIIPV
+186 GYHSIHIIPV
-196 IRGHIIEEHARRINL
+196 VKGKVVAEHARRINL
-211 GGSEMISYLHKLL
+211 GGSEIVCYMHKLL

-239 IEEILHEHC
+239 IEEILHEH
-248 SIALDYQEE
+248 STIALDYQQE
-257 IRKWASPD
+257 IRRWANPD
-265 YYEANVKRIQL
+265 YYEANVKRLQL
-276 PFVQSTSSSTLT
+276 PFVQPTSSSGLT

-326 AIQEMIEDGDTDEF
+326 ALQDLIEEGDTEEF
-340 NEAIKG
+340 DEAIKS
-346 FDIKSYEDLQ
+346 FEIKNYGDLQ
-356 RQIAAVNLRIEKNK
+356 RQIANLNMRIEKNK
-370 QRILAAAN
+370 QRIATAAN
-378 AEENPDPRPSGR
+378 AEEPAEPRPTGR
-390 MQPPSDPVALQA
+390 MQPPADPEAFQT
-402 WLTDTRAKWKR
+402 WLD
-413 TPTRGPR
+413 
-420 AACSRLPTPPRFKP
+420 
-434 GWPIREQRYFEPCV
+434 
-448 VGIRVALQCTLVEE
+448 
-462 NPDPRPSGRMQ
+462 
-473 PPSDPAT
+473 
-480 LQAWLADTRAKYRDL
+480 DTRAKYRE
-495 VSRREARRA
+495 VSVRREARRA
-504 RRAAMLKRRTAAAA
+504 RRAAMVKRRTAAAA
-518 ERMRV
+518 ERMRA
-523 ISRLAAAGDEFGNQD
+523 ISRLAAAGDDFGYRD
-538 SDWDAY
+538 SDWDVY

-549 DADSDSEADGERLV
+549 EADSDSEADGERLV
-563 ELEEALREYEP
+563 ELEEALREHEP
-574 QTSSHQHHQLHLAI
+574 APPSHHQHQLHLAI
-588 EPFRAP
+588 EPYRAP
-594 ELMFQPSMMGN
+594 ELIFQPSMMGN
-605 LEAGLAESME
+605 LEAGLAETME
-615 YVFKHFTPEDQLLLA
+615 YVLKHFTPEDQLLLA

-645 KERLEREL
+645 KERLEKEL

-664 VVMASNPS
+664 VVMAKNPS
-672 LDTWYGARD
+672 LDAWYGARD
-681 FAGSSQFEDWC
+681 FAGSNEFENWC
-692 ITKEDY
+692 ISKEEY

-716 KSPAPIVDTTLAPA
+716 KSPAPIIDNTLAPA

>member
-1 MEDVLVLKD
+1 MDNNIVVLKD
-10 YKTVPDVVHEYEPS
+10 YKTVPDIVHEYEPT

-42 VGWSIYE
+42 VGWSIYD

-57 LIARPRKDRCKKDAE
+57 LIARPRKDRVKKDAE

-121 GIDSEGCVPHPIVM
+121 GIDSEGSVPHPIVM
-135 TEAFVNPNYCRQL
+135 TEAFVTPNYCRQL
-148 MSELLFEGYD
+148 MSELLFEGYG
-158 VPAVSYGVDSL
+158 VPGVSYGIDSL
-169 FSMYKN
+169 FSMYRN
-175 EIGDTALIINC
+175 DIGDTALILNC

-196 IRGHIIEEHARRINL
+196 IRGQVIDEHARRINL
-211 GGSEMISYLHKLL
+211 GGSEMVSYLHKLL

-239 IEEILHEHC
+239 AEEILQEHC
-248 SIALDYQEE
+248 YIALDYQEE
-257 IRKWASPD
+257 IKKWFNGD
-265 YYEANVKRIQL
+265 YYEANVKKVQL
-276 PFVQSTSSSTLT
+276 PYVQASSSSSLT

-314 LAEDEEQLNQLL
+314 LAEDEEQLNHLL
-326 AIQEMIEDGDTDEF
+326 SIQDMIEGGDTDEF

-346 FDIKSYEDLQ
+346 FEIKSYEDLQ
-356 RQIAAVNLRIEKNK
+356 KQITNLNQRIEKNK
-370 QRILAAAN
+370 QRIAAAAT
-378 AEENPDPRPSGR
+378 AEETPAEPRPSGR
-390 MQPPSDPVALQA
+390 FQPPSDPEAFEL
-402 WLTDTRAKWKR
+402 WLNDTR
-413 TPTRGPR
+413 T
-420 AACSRLPTPPRFKP
+420 
-434 GWPIREQRYFEPCV
+434 
-448 VGIRVALQCTLVEE
+448 
-462 NPDPRPSGRMQ
+462 
-473 PPSDPAT
+473 
-480 LQAWLADTRAKYRDL
+480 KYREL

-504 RRAAMLKRRTAAAA
+504 RRAAMLRRRTAAAA

-523 ISRLAAAGDEFGNQD
+523 ISRLAAAGDDFGNQD

-549 DADSDSEADGERLV
+549 DADSDSEADGERLL
-563 ELEEALREYEP
+563 ELEEALREHEP
-574 QTSSHQHHQLHLAI
+574 APPSDQRHQLHLAI
-588 EPFRAP
+588 EPARAP

-605 LEAGLAESME
+605 LEAGLAETLE
-615 YVFKHFTPEDQLLLA
+615 YVFKHFSPEDQLLLA

-664 VVMASNPS
+664 VVTAKNAS
-672 LDTWYGARD
+672 LDAWYGARD
-681 FAGSSQFEDWC
+681 FAGSNEFENWC
-692 ITKEDY
+692 VSKQEY
-698 YEMGGEYLK
+698 YELGGEYLK
-707 EHHASNKYY
+707 EHHASNKYF
-716 KSPAPIVDTTLAPA
+716 KSPAPIVDNTLAPA

-740 VVDC
+740 VIDC

>member
-1 MEDVLVLKD
+1 MDNNVLVLKD
-10 YKTVPDVVHEYEPS
+10 YKTVPDVVHEYEPT

-42 VGWSIYE
+42 VGWSIYD

-57 LIARPRKDRCKKDAE
+57 LIARPRKDRVKKDAE

-104 THFEAQEQVC
+104 THFEVQEQVC

-121 GIDSEGCVPHPIVM
+121 GIDNEGSVPHPIVM
-135 TEAFVNPNYCRQL
+135 TEAFVTPNYCRQL
-148 MSELLFEGYD
+148 MSELLFEGYG

-169 FSMYKN
+169 FSMYRN
-175 EIGDTALIINC
+175 DIGDTALIVNC

-196 IRGHIIEEHARRINL
+196 IRGKVIEEHARRINL
-211 GGSEMISYLHKLL
+211 GGSEMVCYLHKLL

-239 IEEILHEHC
+239 AEEILQEHC
-248 SIALDYQEE
+248 TIALDYQEE
-257 IRKWASPD
+257 IKKWANPD
-265 YYEANVKRIQL
+265 YYEANVKKIQL
-276 PFVQSTSSSTLT
+276 PYVQTASSSGLT

-314 LAEDEEQLNQLL
+314 LAEDEEQLNHLL
-326 AIQEMIEDGDTDEF
+326 SLQDMIEGGDTDEF
-340 NEAIKG
+340 NEAVKG
-346 FDIKSYEDLQ
+346 LDFKSYEDLQ
-356 RQIAAVNLRIEKNK
+356 KQITNLNMRIEKNK
-370 QRILAAAN
+370 QRIVAAAT
-378 AEENPDPRPSGR
+378 ADENIEVRPSGR
-390 MQPPSDPVALQA
+390 FQPPSDPEAFQI
-402 WLTDTRAKWKR
+402 WLNDTR
-413 TPTRGPR
+413 T
-420 AACSRLPTPPRFKP
+420 
-434 GWPIREQRYFEPCV
+434 
-448 VGIRVALQCTLVEE
+448 
-462 NPDPRPSGRMQ
+462 
-473 PPSDPAT
+473 
-480 LQAWLADTRAKYRDL
+480 KYREL
-495 VSRREARRA
+495 VTRREARRA
-504 RRAAMLKRRTAAAA
+504 RRAAMVKRRTAAAA

-523 ISRLAAAGDEFGNQD
+523 ISRLAAAGDDFGNQD

-549 DADSDSEADGERLV
+549 EADSDSEADGERLL
-563 ELEEALREYEP
+563 ELEETLREHEP
-574 QTSSHQHHQLHLAI
+574 PPPSDQRHQLHLAI

-594 ELMFQPSMMGN
+594 ELMFQPSMLGN
-605 LEAGLAESME
+605 LEAGLAETLE
-615 YVFKHFTPEDQLLLA
+615 YVFKHFSAEDQLLLA

-664 VVMASNPS
+664 VVTAKNAS
-672 LDTWYGARD
+672 LDAWYGARD
-681 FAGSSQFEDWC
+681 FAGSNEFENWC
-692 ITKEDY
+692 VSKEDY
-698 YEMGGEYLK
+698 YELGGEYLK
-707 EHHASNKYY
+707 EHYASNKYF
-716 KSPAPIVDTTLAPA
+716 KSPAPIVDNTLAPA

>member
-402 WLTDTRAKWKR
+402 WL
-413 TPTRGPR
+413 
-420 AACSRLPTPPRFKP
+420 
-434 GWPIREQRYFEPCV
+434 
-448 VGIRVALQCTLVEE
+448 
-462 NPDPRPSGRMQ
+462 
-473 PPSDPAT
+473 
-480 LQAWLADTRAKYRDL
+480 ADTRAKYRDL

>member
-10 YKTVPDVVHEYEPS
+10 CKTVPDIVHEYAPT

-42 VGWSIYE
+42 VGWSIHD
-49 EPHLIFKN
+49 EPYLTFKN

-104 THFEAQEQVC
+104 THFEVQELVC

-121 GIDSEGCVPHPIVM
+121 GIDSDGSVPHPIVM
-135 TEAFVNPNYCRQL
+135 TEAFVTPNYSRQL
-148 MSELLFEGYD
+148 MSELLFEGYS
-158 VPAVSYGVDSL
+158 VPGVSYGVDSL

-175 EIGDTALIINC
+175 DIGNTALIVNC

-196 IRGHIIEEHARRINL
+196 IRGKIIEEHARRINL
-211 GGSEMISYLHKLL
+211 GGSEIICYMHKLL

-239 IEEILHEHC
+239 IEEVLREH
-248 SIALDYQEE
+248 STIALDYQEE
-257 IRKWASPD
+257 IRKWANPD
-265 YYEANVKRIQL
+265 YYEANVKRVQL
-276 PFVQSTSSSTLT
+276 PFVQPTSSSGLT

-326 AIQEMIEDGDTDEF
+326 ALQDLIEEGDTEEF
-340 NEAIKG
+340 DEAIKS
-346 FDIKSYEDLQ
+346 FEIKNYGDLQ
-356 RQIAAVNLRIEKNK
+356 RQIANLNMRIEKNK
-370 QRILAAAN
+370 QRIATAAN
-378 AEENPDPRPSGR
+378 AEEPIEPRPTGR
-390 MQPPSDPVALQA
+390 NQPPTDPEAFQI
-402 WLTDTRAKWKR
+402 WL
-413 TPTRGPR
+413 
-420 AACSRLPTPPRFKP
+420 
-434 GWPIREQRYFEPCV
+434 
-448 VGIRVALQCTLVEE
+448 
-462 NPDPRPSGRMQ
+462 N
-473 PPSDPAT
+473 
-480 LQAWLADTRAKYRDL
+480 DTRAKYREVL
-495 VSRREARRA
+495 VRREARRA
-504 RRAAMLKRRTAAAA
+504 RRAAMVKRRTAAAA
-518 ERMRV
+518 ERMRA
-523 ISRLAAAGDEFGNQD
+523 ISRLAAAGDDFGYRD
-538 SDWDAY
+538 SDWDVY

-549 DADSDSEADGERLV
+549 EADSDSEADGERLV
-563 ELEEALREYEP
+563 ELEEALREHEP
-574 QTSSHQHHQLHLAI
+574 AQPSHHQHQLHLAI
-588 EPFRAP
+588 EPYRAP
-594 ELMFQPSMMGN
+594 ELIFQPSMMGN
-605 LEAGLAESME
+605 LEAGLAETME
-615 YVFKHFTPEDQLLLA
+615 YVFKHFSPEDQLLLA

-645 KERLEREL
+645 KERLEKEL

-664 VVMASNPS
+664 VVMAKNPS
-672 LDTWYGARD
+672 LDAWYGARD
-681 FAGSSQFEDWC
+681 FAGSNDFEKFC
-692 ITKEDY
+692 ISKEDY
-698 YEMGGEYLK
+698 YEMGGEYFK

-716 KSPAPIVDTTLAPA
+716 KSPAPIIDNTLAPA
-730 GDANVVKEEI
+730 GDANVIKEEI

>member
-1 MEDVLVLKD
+1 MDNILVLKD
-10 YKTVPDVVHEYEPS
+10 YKTTPDIVHEYDS
-24 LKFGH
+24 TLKFGH

-57 LIARPRKDRCKKDAE
+57 LIARPRKERCKKDAE

-104 THFEAQEQVC
+104 THFEVQEQVC
-114 DYIFSHL
+114 DYVFSHL
-121 GIDSEGCVPHPIVM
+121 GIDSDGCIPHPIVM
-135 TEAFVNPNYCRQL
+135 TEAFVTPNYSRQL
-148 MSELLFEGYD
+148 MSELLFEAYG
-158 VPAVSYGVDSL
+158 VPGVSYGVDSL
-169 FSMYKN
+169 YSMYKN
-175 EIGDTALIINC
+175 EIGGTALIVNC

-196 IRGHIIEEHARRINL
+196 LHGRVIVEHARRINL
-211 GGSEMISYLHKLL
+211 GGSEIICYLHKLL

-239 IEEILHEHC
+239 VEEVIHEHS

-257 IRKWASPD
+257 IKKWANPD
-265 YYEANVKRIQL
+265 YYEANVKRVQL
-276 PFVQSTSSSTLT
+276 PFVQTTTSSGLT

-303 LEINARKREER
+303 IEINARKREER

-326 AIQEMIEDGDTDEF
+326 AIQDMIEDGDNDEF

-356 RQIAAVNLRIEKNK
+356 RQITNLHMRIEKNK
-370 QRILAAAN
+370 QRIIAAAN
-378 AEENPDPRPSGR
+378 AEENLEVRTNTGR
-390 MQPPSDPVALQA
+390 MQPPSDPEAFEA
-402 WLTDTRAKWKR
+402 WLTDMRAKH
-413 TPTRGPR
+413 
-420 AACSRLPTPPRFKP
+420 
-434 GWPIREQRYFEPCV
+434 REVCV
-448 VGIRVALQCTLVEE
+448 
-462 NPDPRPSGRMQ
+462 
-473 PPSDPAT
+473 
-480 LQAWLADTRAKYRDL
+480 
-495 VSRREARRA
+495 RREARRM
-504 RRAAMLKRRTAAAA
+504 RRAAMARRRTHAAA
-518 ERMRV
+518 ERMRL

-549 DADSDSEADGERLV
+549 DADSDSEADAERLL
-563 ELEEALREYEP
+563 ELEVVLREHEP
-574 QTSSHQHHQLHLAI
+574 PPSSSDQHHQLHLAI
-588 EPFRAP
+588 EPIRAP

-605 LEAGLAESME
+605 LEAGLAETME

-653 LEMRPFQSTHK
+653 LEMRPFQSTYK
-664 VVMASNPS
+664 VVTAKNAS
-672 LDTWYGARD
+672 LDAWYGARD
-681 FAGSSQFEDWC
+681 FAGSNEFEHWC
-692 ITKEDY
+692 ISKEDY
-698 YEMGGEYLK
+698 YEMGGEYLQ
-707 EHHASNKYY
+707 EHYASNKYF
-716 KSPAPIVDTTLAPA
+716 KSPASIVDNTLTPA

>member
-10 YKTVPDVVHEYEPS
+10 YKTVPDIVHEYAPTV
-24 LKFGH
+24 KFGH

-42 VGWSIYE
+42 VGWSINDD
-49 EPHLIFKN
+49 PNLIFKN

-104 THFEAQEQVC
+104 THFEAQELVC

-121 GIDSEGCVPHPIVM
+121 GIDNDGSVPHPIVM
-135 TEAFVNPNYCRQL
+135 TEAFVTPNYCRQL
-148 MSELLFEGYD
+148 MSELLFEGYG

-169 FSMYKN
+169 YSFYKN
-175 EIGDTALIINC
+175 DIGDSGLIINC

-196 IRGHIIEEHARRINL
+196 IRGNVIAEHARRINL
-211 GGSEMISYLHKLL
+211 GGSEMIFYLHKLL

-248 SIALDYQEE
+248 SIALDYQGE
-257 IRKWASPD
+257 IRKWSSPD
-265 YYEANVKRIQL
+265 YYEANVKRVQL
-276 PFVQSTSSSTLT
+276 PFVQPATSGLT

-326 AIQEMIEDGDTDEF
+326 IIQELIEEGSIDEF
-340 NEAIKG
+340 NEAIKS
-346 FDIKSYEDLQ
+346 FEIKNFGELQ
-356 RQIAAVNLRIEKNK
+356 KQIANLHARIEKNK
-370 QRILAAAN
+370 QRIAAAAN
-378 AEENPDPRPSGR
+378 NEEPLEPRPSGR
-390 MQPPSDPVALQA
+390 MQPPTDPDAFQV
-402 WLTDTRAKWKR
+402 WLEDTR
-413 TPTRGPR
+413 
-420 AACSRLPTPPRFKP
+420 
-434 GWPIREQRYFEPCV
+434 
-448 VGIRVALQCTLVEE
+448 
-462 NPDPRPSGRMQ
+462 N
-473 PPSDPAT
+473 
-480 LQAWLADTRAKYRDL
+480 KYREIM
-495 VSRREARRA
+495 SRREARRA
-504 RRAAMLKRRTAAAA
+504 RRAATVKRRTAAAA
-518 ERMRV
+518 ERMRA
-523 ISRLAAAGDEFGNQD
+523 ISRLAAAGDDFGAKD
-538 SDWDAY
+538 EDWDAY
-544 KSISR
+544 KSLSR

-563 ELEEALREYEP
+563 ELEEALREHEP
-574 QTSSHQHHQLHLAI
+574 QRPSEQHHQLHLAI
-588 EPFRAP
+588 EPLRAP

-605 LEAGLAESME
+605 LEAGLHETME
-615 YVFKHFTPEDQLLLA
+615 YVFKHFSPEDQLLLA

-664 VVMASNPS
+664 VVMATNPS
-672 LDTWYGARD
+672 LDAWYGARD
-681 FAGSSQFEDWC
+681 FACSNEFENWC
-692 ITKEDY
+692 ISKEDY

-707 EHHASNKYY
+707 EHHASNRYQ
-716 KSPAPIVDTTLAPA
+716 KSPAPIVLDNALAPA
-730 GDANVVKEEI
+730 GDANVLKEEI